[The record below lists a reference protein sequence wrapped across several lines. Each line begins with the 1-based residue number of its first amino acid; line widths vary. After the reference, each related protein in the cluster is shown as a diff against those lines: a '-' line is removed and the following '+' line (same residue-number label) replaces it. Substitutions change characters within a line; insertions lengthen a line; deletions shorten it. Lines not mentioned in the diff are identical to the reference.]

1 MKLSQNSHRR
11 KNILTGEW
19 VLVSPNRTKRPWQ
32 GKKEVNNKI
41 ENINYDSNC
50 YLCPG
55 NKRAN
60 DKINPKYNNTYSF
73 VNDFSALQDLKEVNN
88 FNDGLLEAK
97 TESGICKVICYS
109 PNHSLTMPLMKTNEI
124 VLIIKL
130 WQEEYKKLGALSSI
144 NHVQIFEN
152 KGKIMGCS
160 NAHPHGQIWAQQSIP
175 QESLKKQYHQKEF
188 FKNKNKSLLLEYVE
202 QELKNNERI
211 ICQNNSF
218 VALIPFWATWP
229 YETMVV
235 PKKHHKSILELS
247 EQELIDYAEILK
259 KITTK
264 YDNLFETSFPYSA
277 GIHQA
282 PTNKNKNDEWHMH
295 MSFYPPLLRS
305 ADVKKFMVGYEMF
318 ANPQRDISP
327 EIAAENLRNCSEIHF
342 SQIK

>member
-32 GKKEVNNKI
+32 GKKEINTKI
-41 ENINYDSNC
+41 KNINYDSNC

-60 DKINPKYNNTYSF
+60 DKITPKYNSTYSF
-73 VNDFSALQDLKEVNN
+73 VNDFSALQDLKELNN
-88 FNDGLLEAK
+88 FKDGLLEAQ
-97 TESGICKVICYS
+97 TEPGICKVICYS

-130 WQEEYKKLGALSSI
+130 WQKEYKKLGALSSI

-160 NAHPHGQIWAQQSIP
+160 NAHPHGQIWAQQTIP

-188 FKNKNKSLLLEYVE
+188 FKNNNKSLLLEYVE

-229 YETMVV
+229 YETMVI
-235 PKKHHKSILELS
+235 PKRHYKSILELS
-247 EQELIDYAEILK
+247 EQELMDYAEILK

-264 YDNLFETSFPYSA
+264 YDNLFKTSFPYSA

-305 ADVKKFMVGYEMF
+305 RDIKKFMVGYEMF

-327 EIAAENLRNCSEIHF
+327 EIAAEKLRNCSELHF
-342 SQIK
+342 SQVK